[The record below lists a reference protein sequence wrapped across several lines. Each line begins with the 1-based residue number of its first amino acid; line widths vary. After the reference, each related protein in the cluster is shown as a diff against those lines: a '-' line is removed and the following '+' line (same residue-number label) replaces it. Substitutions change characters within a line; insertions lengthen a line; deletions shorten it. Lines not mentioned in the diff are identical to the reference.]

1 MKVTIKPGEIT
12 VEAEHARDAVEVLN
26 SLAARVLDIY
36 ATKPEALAERVAEK
50 REKAKTV
57 HLRSVTAP
65 EADRP
70 AVPVA
75 VPVAATPV
83 AEPPHDATENIGLH
97 TARKRARDAA
107 SPLPPVPP
115 EVPGARDTSEILA
128 DVSDTPIFEQTQ
140 DPEPTLLAETP
151 RVPEPSVAEP
161 PAAVA
166 PTSSAD
172 AEAIAALQGA
182 TSLRPVFNHFI
193 EKGITDAE
201 GLFAACARI
210 KEGVPYLATM
220 VNWQKR
226 VRTAIAVIL
235 EKDTAQSFS

>member
-1 MKVTIKPGEIT
+1 M
-12 VEAEHARDAVEVLN
+12 LN

-50 REKAKTV
+50 REEGKTV
-57 HLRSVTAP
+57 HLRSVTGP
-65 EADRP
+65 EVDRP
-70 AVPVA
+70 IALPRVVPVGICTNA
-75 VPVAATPV
+75 GEARPASCQPFHRRFPAGATLRRFLQ
-83 AEPPHDATENIGLH
+83 TCRILRFSSR
-97 TARKRARDAA
+97 RKIPSRLCLRK
-107 SPLPPVPP
+107 L
-115 EVPGARDTSEILA
+115 
-128 DVSDTPIFEQTQ
+128 
-140 DPEPTLLAETP
+140 
-151 RVPEPSVAEP
+151 RVFPSRVCAEP